1 MTMFTKEMIE
11 LAKQDPDV
19 AAHMEALAA
28 TAAVASLRADINSS
42 KKADAEAEAKAE
54 AAKAAKAKADTEA
67 EAQADFLKAYPKGY
81 VYVGEADE
89 ATNLINSANQVG
101 LHARTFVEEVIN
113 NSFIKVVFMRP
124 KKEKAGKKA

>member
-1 MTMFTKEMIE
+1 MTMFDKEMLDLI
-11 LAKQDPDV
+11 AQDPSLEAQAEALV
-19 AAHMEALAA
+19 AA
-28 TAAVASLRADINSS
+28 AAVARFRAAA
-42 KKADAEAEAKAE
+42 KANTEAKAQADVNAKAVKAAKDKAEAEAKAQ
-54 AAKAAKAKADTEA
+54 DV
-67 EAQADFLKAYPKGY
+67 FLKAYPKGY

-124 KKEKAGKKA
+124 KKGDKRG